1 MEQTGNIIFKAE
13 SMRKYFGVTH
23 ANDDV
28 SIEIPA
34 GQIRGLIG
42 ENGSG
47 KSTLISMIAGISRKD
62 FGMMYLCGKP
72 YEPESPLGARNRK
85 IGTVVQEL
93 GLIDGLP
100 VGMNL
105 FLGAMEPF
113 KRKNG
118 ILDTKKLFA
127 EAQHQ
132 LRKWGFPGISARQS
146 TEALSVENKKIVELV
161 RALSINPELLILDE
175 ITQALSLNNRKKLID
190 IIIQLK
196 REGKAVLIVT
206 HDIEEMVAITDFI
219 TVMRDGRVVA
229 ERESEQTTTGEI
241 KRLMVGRDINN
252 VYNRESELSPVAEDT
267 VLEVRNLCSDK
278 FRNVSFDLHKGEI
291 VGICGLSD
299 SGIHELAESLFTVRK
314 VKGGTITLPGKDAVL
329 KTPKQAMDMGVGYV
343 PKDRD
348 HQALMVHDSI
358 KHNIALAAVE
368 MTKQAFGFLNPAKA
382 CRLSED
388 AINRFQIKTSG
399 PDQTVSGLSGGN
411 RQKVNLARWTIQ
423 NKDVLILDCPTR
435 GVDIGVKAYIYRT
448 MTVAKENGVSIILVS
463 DELPEII
470 GMSDTVLVMKDGE
483 IVKQIPRS
491 SGFSEETIIEVMI

>member
-1 MEQTGNIIFKAE
+1 MEQSRTIIFKAE
-13 SMRKYFGVTH
+13 SLRKYFGVTH

-34 GQIRGLIG
+34 GHIRGLIG

-62 FGMMYLCGKP
+62 TGMMYLCGKP
-72 YEPESPLGARNRK
+72 YDPASPLGARNSK

-93 GLIDGLP
+93 GLVDGLP

-105 FLGAMEPF
+105 FLGAMDQF

-118 ILDTKKLFA
+118 ILDTKELFA

-132 LRKWGFPGISARQS
+132 LKKWGFPEISARQS
-146 TEALSVENKKIVELV
+146 TESLSVENKKIVELV
-161 RALSINPELLILDE
+161 RALSISPELLILDE

-196 REGKAVLIVT
+196 REGRAVLIVT
-206 HDIEEMVAITDFI
+206 HDIEEMVAITDSI

-252 VYNRESELSPVAEDT
+252 VYFRENIQTSVPGGT
-267 VLEVRNLCSDK
+267 VLEVTGLCSDRFK
-278 FRNVSFDLHKGEI
+278 NVSFSLHKGEI

-314 VKGGTITLPGKDAVL
+314 VKNGTIKVTGRDTVL
-329 KTPKQAMDMGVGYV
+329 KTPKQAMDMGIGYV

-368 MTKQAFGFLNPAKA
+368 MIQQPFGFLNPAKEY
-382 CRLSED
+382 RISED
-388 AINRFQIKTSG
+388 AIRRFQIKTSG

-411 RQKVNLARWTIQ
+411 RQKVNLARWSIQ
-423 NKDVLILDCPTR
+423 DKEILILDCPTR

-448 MTVAKENGVSIILVS
+448 MITAKESGVSIILIS

-483 IVKQIPRS
+483 IVKHIPRS
-491 SGFSEETIIEVMI
+491 SGFSEESIIEVMI

>member
-1 MEQTGNIIFKAE
+1 MEQSGNIIFKAE

-72 YEPESPLGARNRK
+72 YEPESPLGARNCK

-105 FLGAMEPF
+105 FLGAMDPF

-132 LRKWGFPGISARQS
+132 LKKWGFPGISARQS
-146 TEALSVENKKIVELV
+146 TESLSVENKKIVELV

-219 TVMRDGRVVA
+219 TVMRDGRIVA

-252 VYNRESELSPVAEDT
+252 VYYRESELSPIGEDT

-314 VKGGTITLPGKDAVL
+314 VKGGTITLPGKNAAL
-329 KTPKQAMDMGVGYV
+329 KTPKQAMDLGVGYV

-382 CRLSED
+382 EKLSED
-388 AINRFQIKTSG
+388 AISRFQIKTSG

-470 GMSDTVLVMKDGE
+470 GMSDTVLVMKEGE

>member
-1 MEQTGNIIFKAE
+1 MEQSRTIIFKAE

-34 GQIRGLIG
+34 GHIRGLIG

-62 FGMMYLCGKP
+62 SGMMYLGGSP
-72 YEPESPLGARNRK
+72 YNPASPLDARKRK

-105 FLGAMEPF
+105 FLGAMDPF

-118 ILDTKKLFA
+118 IVDTKKLFA

-132 LRKWGFPGISARQS
+132 LRKWGFPDIPARQS
-146 TEALSVENKKIVELV
+146 TGSLSVENKKLVELV

-196 REGKAVLIVT
+196 REGRAVLIVT
-206 HDIEEMVAITDFI
+206 HDIEEMVAITDSI

-229 ERESEQTTTGEI
+229 ERDSEQTTTGEI

-252 VYNRESELSPVAEDT
+252 VYYRENKPSPVTGDT
-267 VLEVRNLCSDK
+267 VFEVRNLCSDK
-278 FRNVSFDLHKGEI
+278 FKNVSFDLHKGEI
-291 VGICGLSD
+291 IGICGLSD
-299 SGIHELAESLFTVRK
+299 SGIHELAESLFAVRK
-314 VKGGTITLPGKDAVL
+314 VKNGTITLTGKNAAL
-329 KTPKQAMDMGVGYV
+329 RTPKQAMDMGMGYV

-358 KHNIALAAVE
+358 RHNIALAAVE
-368 MTKQAFGFLNPAKA
+368 MTRQSFGFLNPSKA

-388 AINRFQIKTSG
+388 AIRQFQIKTSG

-411 RQKVNLARWTIQ
+411 RQKVNLARWSVQ
-423 NKDVLILDCPTR
+423 NKDILILDCPTR

-448 MTVAKENGVSIILVS
+448 MITAKEKGVAIILVS
-463 DELPEII
+463 DELPEIL

-483 IVKQIPRS
+483 IVKQIPR
-491 SGFSEETIIEVMI
+491 GNDFSEETIIEVMI